1 MMCGIAGFT
10 TLRHQPDSP
19 EQALA
24 AMTCALTHRG
34 PDAEGAYADAAVRL
48 GHRRLSILDLAGGAQ
63 PMSSADGRW
72 HIVFNG
78 EIYNYVELRRDLETR
93 GSVFRTQSDT
103 EVLLQAWA
111 EDGPDCLRR
120 LNGMFAFA
128 IWDARE
134 KRLTL
139 ARDPLGIKPLYYS
152 NHHGELIFASELR
165 SLLKYPG
172 LRPGLDPASINKYLA
187 FGYIPAPS
195 TAYAGV
201 RKLEPG
207 QVVAWSPAG
216 RRTDYFWDLP
226 IEDNPVGA
234 GTFDE
239 SAEKT
244 RELLQEAVRYQ
255 LRSDVEVGILLSG
268 GIDSS
273 AVAALAAPLAG
284 KKLHSF
290 SIGFSEASYN
300 ELPFA
305 EQVARR
311 VGTEHH
317 HQTLSPSEVVSALPK
332 IYSGLDEPLGDA
344 SLVPTWFL
352 SRLAASKVKTV
363 LGGDGGDELFAG
375 YPSFQA
381 HLLLERLSFLPVAV
395 RDAINHVIQ
404 RLPVS
409 HNYKSLPF
417 LLAQFVKGL
426 GLPPEI
432 RFLLWMGACG
442 NPERRDLLSA
452 DASNQLHRAN
462 PFEDVTR
469 LAQRSGLSG
478 GLERLFYLC
487 TKLYLQEC
495 VLMKV
500 DRASMAH
507 SLEVRVPFLDVDLV
521 THAFSLRSDYK
532 LRGRQTKIIL
542 REALRRD
549 LPESILQRK
558 KAGFAMPVAAWLQ
571 QDLKSWA
578 LDLSQSSLVASTGIL
593 DPAAVRRMTEEH
605 LSGQSDHRRSLWAVL
620 SLLAWWQSAR
630 PS

>member
-1 MMCGIAGFT
+1 MCGIAGFT
-10 TLRHQPDSP
+10 THRHQPEKP
-19 EQALA
+19 EMALA
-24 AMTCALTHRG
+24 DMTRALSHRG
-34 PDAEGAYADAAVRL
+34 PDAEGAYTDPAVRL

-63 PMSSADGRW
+63 PMSSHDGRW

-93 GSVFRTQSDT
+93 GIVFQTQSDT

-111 EDGPDCLRR
+111 EDGADCLPR

-139 ARDPLGIKPLYYS
+139 ARDPLGIKPLFYA
-152 NHHGELIFASELR
+152 NHRGELIFASELR
-165 SLLKYPG
+165 SLLRFPG
-172 LRPGLDPASINKYLA
+172 FKPGLDPASINKYLA

-207 QVVAWSPAG
+207 QMMIWSPAG
-216 RRTDYFWDLP
+216 RRTEYFWDLP

-239 SAEKT
+239 SAETT
-244 RELLQEAVRYQ
+244 RDLLREAVRYQ

-284 KKLHSF
+284 RTLHSF
-290 SIGFSEASYN
+290 SIGFQEASYN
-300 ELPFA
+300 ELPYA
-305 EQVARR
+305 EMVARK

-317 HQTLSPSEVVSALPK
+317 HETLTPADVVGALPN
-332 IYSGLDEPLGDA
+332 IYRGLDEPLGDA

-381 HLLLERLSFLPVAV
+381 HLLMERLSFLPVGV
-395 RDAINHVIQ
+395 RDAINHLIQ
-404 RLPVS
+404 RMPVS
-409 HNYKSLPF
+409 HNYKSIPF
-417 LLAQFVKGL
+417 LLAQFLKGL
-426 GLPPEI
+426 GLPAEI

-442 NPERRDLLSA
+442 NAERRDLLA
-452 DASNQLHRAN
+452 PEVRNELHRHNA
-462 PFEDVTR
+462 FEDVTR
-469 LAQRSGLSG
+469 LAYRSGLSG
-478 GLERLFYLC
+478 GLERIFYLC

-507 SLEVRVPFLDVDLV
+507 SLEVRVPFLDIDLV
-521 THAFSLRSDYK
+521 THAFSLRADYK
-532 LRGRQTKIIL
+532 LRGRQTKLIL
-542 REALRRD
+542 KQALKND
-549 LPESILQRK
+549 LPSAILQRK

-571 QDLKSWA
+571 QDLKPWA
-578 LDLSQSSLVASTGIL
+578 QDLTDTSLIESTGVL
-593 DPAAVRRMTEEH
+593 DSAAVRRMTEEH
-605 LSGQSDHRRSLWAVL
+605 LDRRADHRRSLWSVL
-620 SLLAWWQSAR
+620 AFLAWWREAKNA
-630 PS
+630 

>member
-1 MMCGIAGFT
+1 MCGIAGFT

-19 EQALA
+19 EKALA

-34 PDAEGAYADAAVRL
+34 PDAEGAYSDAAVRL

-93 GSVFRTQSDT
+93 GAVFRTQSDT
-103 EVLLQAWA
+103 EVLLQSWA

-152 NHHGELIFASELR
+152 NHQGELIFASELR

-207 QVVAWSPAG
+207 QVLVWSPAG

-244 RELLQEAVRYQ
+244 RELLREAVRYQ

-317 HQTLSPSEVVSALPK
+317 HQTLSSSEVVSALPK

-352 SRLAASKVKTV
+352 ARLAASKVKTV
-363 LGGDGGDELFAG
+363 LGGDGGDELFA
-375 YPSFQA
+375 
-381 HLLLERLSFLPVAV
+381 
-395 RDAINHVIQ
+395 VIQ

-452 DASNQLHRAN
+452 DARDQLHRAN
-462 PFEDVTR
+462 PFEDITC

-549 LPESILQRK
+549 LPESILRRK

-620 SLLAWWQSAR
+620 SLLAWWQTSR
-630 PS
+630 ST

>member
-1 MMCGIAGFT
+1 MCGIAGFT
-10 TLRHQPDSP
+10 THRHQPEKP
-19 EQALA
+19 EMALA
-24 AMTCALTHRG
+24 GMTKALSHRG
-34 PDAEGAYADAAVRL
+34 PDAEGAYADPAVRL

-78 EIYNYVELRRDLETR
+78 EIYNYVELRRDLEAR
-93 GSVFRTQSDT
+93 GVVFQTQSDT

-111 EDGPDCLRR
+111 EDGADCLPR

-128 IWDARE
+128 IWDSRE

-139 ARDPLGIKPLYYS
+139 ARDPLGIKPLYYA
-152 NHHGELIFASELR
+152 NHRGELLFASELR
-165 SLLKYPG
+165 SLLRFPG
-172 LRPGLDPASINKYLA
+172 FKPGLDPASINKYLA

-195 TAYAGV
+195 TTYAGV

-207 QVVAWSPAG
+207 QMVVWSPAG
-216 RRTDYFWDLP
+216 RRTEYFWDLP

-239 SAEKT
+239 SAEAT
-244 RELLQEAVRYQ
+244 RDLLREAVRYQ

-284 KKLHSF
+284 RKLHSF
-290 SIGFSEASYN
+290 SIGFQEASYN
-300 ELPFA
+300 ELPYA
-305 EQVARR
+305 EMVARK

-317 HQTLSPSEVVSALPK
+317 HQTLTPADVVGALPQ
-332 IYSGLDEPLGDA
+332 IYRGLDEPLGDA

-352 SRLAASKVKTV
+352 SRLAATKVKTV

-381 HLLLERLSFLPVAV
+381 HLLMERLSFLPVGV
-395 RDAINHVIQ
+395 RDAINHLIQ
-404 RLPVS
+404 RMPVS
-409 HNYKSLPF
+409 HNYKSIPF
-417 LLAQFVKGL
+417 LLAQFLKGL
-426 GLPPEI
+426 GLPAEI

-442 NPERRDLLSA
+442 NAERRDLLA
-452 DASNQLHRAN
+452 PEVRNELHRHNA
-462 PFEDVTR
+462 FEDVTR
-469 LAQRSGLSG
+469 LAYRSGLSG
-478 GLERLFYLC
+478 GLERIFYLC

-507 SLEVRVPFLDVDLV
+507 SLEVRVPFLDIDLV
-521 THAFSLRSDYK
+521 THAFSLRADYK
-532 LRGRQTKIIL
+532 LRGRQTKLIL
-542 REALRRD
+542 KEALKND
-549 LPESILQRK
+549 LPPAILQRK

-578 LDLSQSSLVASTGIL
+578 QDLTDTSLIQSTGVL
-593 DPAAVRRMTEEH
+593 DPVAVRRMTEEH
-605 LSGQSDHRRSLWAVL
+605 LNRRADHRRSLWSVL
-620 SLLAWWQSAR
+620 AFLAWWKEAKNA
-630 PS
+630 

>member
-1 MMCGIAGFT
+1 MT
-10 TLRHQPDSP
+10 
-19 EQALA
+19 QALS
-24 AMTCALTHRG
+24 HRG
-34 PDAEGAYADAAVRL
+34 PDAEGAYADSAVRL
-48 GHRRLSILDLAGGAQ
+48 GHRRLSILDLAGGGQ

-78 EIYNYVELRRDLETR
+78 EIYNYLELRRDLEAR
-93 GSVFRTQSDT
+93 GAVFQTQSDT

-111 EDGPDCLRR
+111 EDGADCLPR

-139 ARDPLGIKPLYYS
+139 ARDPLGIKPLYYA
-152 NHHGELIFASELR
+152 NHRGELLFASELR
-165 SLLKYPG
+165 SLLRFTGFK
-172 LRPGLDPASINKYLA
+172 PGLDPASINKYLA
-187 FGYIPAPS
+187 LGYIPAPS

-207 QVVAWSPAG
+207 QIVVWSPAG
-216 RRTDYFWDLP
+216 RRTEYFWDLP

-239 SAEKT
+239 SAETT
-244 RELLQEAVRYQ
+244 RDLLREAVRYQ

-300 ELPFA
+300 ELPYA
-305 EQVARR
+305 EMVARK

-317 HQTLSPSEVVSALPK
+317 HQTLSPAEVAGALPQ
-332 IYSGLDEPLGDA
+332 IYRGLDEPLGDA

-352 SRLAASKVKTV
+352 ARLAASRVKTV

-381 HLLLERLSFLPVAV
+381 HLLMERLSFLPVGV
-395 RDAINHVIQ
+395 RNAINHVIQ
-404 RLPVS
+404 RMPVS
-409 HNYKSLPF
+409 HNYKSIPF
-417 LLAQFVKGL
+417 LLAQFLKGL
-426 GLPPEI
+426 GLPAEI

-442 NPERRDLLSA
+442 NHERRDLLA
-452 DASNQLHRAN
+452 PDVRQELHRHNA
-462 PFEDVTR
+462 FEDVTR
-469 LAQRSGLSG
+469 LAYRSGLSG
-478 GLERLFYLC
+478 GLERIFYLC

-507 SLEVRVPFLDVDLV
+507 SLEVRVPFLDIDLV
-521 THAFSLRSDYK
+521 THAFSLRADYK
-532 LRGRQTKIIL
+532 LRGRQTKLIL
-542 REALRRD
+542 KQALKND
-549 LPESILQRK
+549 LPPAILQRK

-578 LDLSQSSLVASTGIL
+578 MDLTDMRIVESTGVL
-593 DPAAVRRMTEEH
+593 DAKFVRQMTEEH
-605 LSGQSDHRRSLWAVL
+605 LQRRADHRRSLWSVL
-620 SLLAWWQSAR
+620 AFLAWWREAKNA
-630 PS
+630 

>member
-1 MMCGIAGFT
+1 MCGIAGFT
-10 TLRHQPDSP
+10 THRHQPEKP
-19 EQALA
+19 EMALA
-24 AMTCALTHRG
+24 GMTKALSHRG
-34 PDAEGAYADAAVRL
+34 PDAEGTYADPAVRL

-78 EIYNYVELRRDLETR
+78 EIYNYVELRRDLEAR
-93 GSVFRTQSDT
+93 GVVFQTQSDT

-111 EDGPDCLRR
+111 EDGADCLPR

-128 IWDARE
+128 IWDSRE

-139 ARDPLGIKPLYYS
+139 ARDPLGIKPLYYA
-152 NHHGELIFASELR
+152 NHRGELLFASELR
-165 SLLKYPG
+165 SLLRFPG
-172 LRPGLDPASINKYLA
+172 FKPGLDPSSINKYLA

-207 QVVAWSPAG
+207 QMVVWSPAG
-216 RRTDYFWDLP
+216 RRTEYFWDLP

-239 SAEKT
+239 SAEAT
-244 RELLQEAVRYQ
+244 RDLLREAVRYQ

-284 KKLHSF
+284 RKLHSF
-290 SIGFSEASYN
+290 SIGFQEASYN
-300 ELPFA
+300 ELPYA
-305 EQVARR
+305 EMVARK

-317 HQTLSPSEVVSALPK
+317 HQTLTPADVVGALPQ
-332 IYSGLDEPLGDA
+332 IYRGLDEPLGDA

-352 SRLAASKVKTV
+352 SRLAATKVKTV

-381 HLLLERLSFLPVAV
+381 HLLMERLSFLPVGV
-395 RDAINHVIQ
+395 RDAINHLIQ
-404 RLPVS
+404 RMPVS
-409 HNYKSLPF
+409 HNYKSIPF
-417 LLAQFVKGL
+417 LLAQFLKGL
-426 GLPPEI
+426 GLPAEI

-442 NPERRDLLSA
+442 NAERRDLLA
-452 DASNQLHRAN
+452 PEVRNELHRHNA
-462 PFEDVTR
+462 FEDVTR
-469 LAQRSGLSG
+469 LAYRSGLSG
-478 GLERLFYLC
+478 GLERIFYLC

-507 SLEVRVPFLDVDLV
+507 SLEVRVPFLDIDLV
-521 THAFSLRSDYK
+521 THAFSLRADYK
-532 LRGRQTKIIL
+532 LRGRQTKLIL
-542 REALRRD
+542 KEALKND
-549 LPESILQRK
+549 LPPAILQRK

-578 LDLSQSSLVASTGIL
+578 QDLTDTSLIQSTGVL
-593 DPAAVRRMTEEH
+593 DPVAVRRMTEEH
-605 LSGQSDHRRSLWAVL
+605 LNRRADHRRSLWSVL
-620 SLLAWWQSAR
+620 AFLAWWKEAKNA
-630 PS
+630 

>member
-1 MMCGIAGFT
+1 MCGIAGFT
-10 TLRHQPDSP
+10 THRHQPDKP
-19 EQALA
+19 EMALA
-24 AMTCALTHRG
+24 GMTRALSHRG
-34 PDAEGAYADAAVRL
+34 PDAEGAYTDPAVRL

-78 EIYNYVELRRDLETR
+78 EIYNYVELRRDLEAR
-93 GSVFRTQSDT
+93 GVVFQTQSDT

-111 EDGPDCLRR
+111 EDGADCLPR

-139 ARDPLGIKPLYYS
+139 ARDPLGIKPLYYA
-152 NHHGELIFASELR
+152 NHRGELLFASELR
-165 SLLKYPG
+165 SLLRYPG
-172 LRPGLDPASINKYLA
+172 FKPGLDPASINKYLA

-207 QVVAWSPAG
+207 QMVIWSPAG
-216 RRTDYFWDLP
+216 RRTEYFWDLP

-239 SAEKT
+239 SAEAT
-244 RELLQEAVRYQ
+244 RDLLREAVRYQ

-284 KKLHSF
+284 RKLHSF
-290 SIGFSEASYN
+290 SIGFQEASYN
-300 ELPFA
+300 ELPYA
-305 EQVARR
+305 EMVARK

-317 HQTLSPSEVVSALPK
+317 HQTLTPADVVGALPQ
-332 IYSGLDEPLGDA
+332 IYRGLDEPLGDA

-352 SRLAASKVKTV
+352 SRLAASRVKTV

-381 HLLLERLSFLPVAV
+381 HLLMERLSFLPVGV
-395 RDAINHVIQ
+395 RDAINHLIQ
-404 RLPVS
+404 RMPVS
-409 HNYKSLPF
+409 HNYKSIPF
-417 LLAQFVKGL
+417 LLAQFLKGL
-426 GLPPEI
+426 GLPAEI

-442 NPERRDLLSA
+442 NAERRDLLA
-452 DASNQLHRAN
+452 PEVRNELHRHNA
-462 PFEDVTR
+462 FEDVTR
-469 LAQRSGLSG
+469 LAYRSGLSG
-478 GLERLFYLC
+478 GLERIFYLC

-507 SLEVRVPFLDVDLV
+507 SLEVRVPFLDIDLV
-521 THAFSLRSDYK
+521 THAFSLRADYK
-532 LRGRQTKIIL
+532 LRGRQTKLIL
-542 REALRRD
+542 KEALKND
-549 LPESILQRK
+549 LPPAILQRK

-571 QDLKSWA
+571 QDLKTWA
-578 LDLSQSSLVASTGIL
+578 QDLTDTSLIQSTGVL
-593 DPAAVRRMTEEH
+593 DATAVRRMTEEH
-605 LSGQSDHRRSLWAVL
+605 LNRRADHRRSLWSVL
-620 SLLAWWQSAR
+620 AFLAWWREARSA
-630 PS
+630 

>member
-1 MMCGIAGFT
+1 MCGIAGFT
-10 TLRHQPDSP
+10 THRHQPEKPDM
-19 EQALA
+19 ALSG
-24 AMTCALTHRG
+24 MTRALSHRG
-34 PDAEGAYADAAVRL
+34 PDAEGAYTDPAVRL
-48 GHRRLSILDLAGGAQ
+48 GHRRLSILDLAGGGQ

-78 EIYNYVELRRDLETR
+78 EIYNYVELRRDLEAR
-93 GSVFRTQSDT
+93 GVVFQTQSDT

-111 EDGPDCLRR
+111 EDGADCLPR

-139 ARDPLGIKPLYYS
+139 ARDPLGIKPLYYA
-152 NHHGELIFASELR
+152 NHRGELLFASELR
-165 SLLKYPG
+165 SLLRYPG
-172 LRPGLDPASINKYLA
+172 FRPGLDPASINKYLA

-207 QVVAWSPAG
+207 QMVIWSPAG
-216 RRTDYFWDLP
+216 RRTEYFWDLP

-239 SAEKT
+239 SAEAT
-244 RELLQEAVRYQ
+244 RDLLQEAVRYQ

-290 SIGFSEASYN
+290 SIGFQEASYN
-300 ELPFA
+300 ELPYA
-305 EQVARR
+305 EMVARK

-317 HQTLSPSEVVSALPK
+317 HQTLTPTDVVGALPK
-332 IYSGLDEPLGDA
+332 IYRGFDEPLGDA

-375 YPSFQA
+375 YPTFQA
-381 HLLLERLSFLPVAV
+381 HLLMERLSFLPVGV
-395 RDAINHVIQ
+395 RDAINHLIQ
-404 RLPVS
+404 RMPVS
-409 HNYKSLPF
+409 HNYKSIPF
-417 LLAQFVKGL
+417 LLAQFLKGL
-426 GLPPEI
+426 GLPAEI

-442 NPERRDLLSA
+442 NAERRDLLAPEVRSE
-452 DASNQLHRAN
+452 LHRHNA
-462 PFEDVTR
+462 FEDVIR
-469 LAQRSGLSG
+469 LAYRSGLSG
-478 GLERLFYLC
+478 GLERIFYLC

-507 SLEVRVPFLDVDLV
+507 SLEVRVPFLDIDLV
-521 THAFSLRSDYK
+521 THAFSLRADYK
-532 LRGRQTKIIL
+532 LRGRQTKLIL
-542 REALRRD
+542 KEALRND
-549 LPESILQRK
+549 LPPAILQRK

-578 LDLSQSSLVASTGIL
+578 RDLTDPSLVQSTGVL
-593 DPAAVRRMTEEH
+593 DPAAVGRMTEEH
-605 LSGQSDHRRSLWAVL
+605 LNQRADHRRSLWSVL
-620 SLLAWWQSAR
+620 AFLAWWREASNV
-630 PS
+630 

>member
-1 MMCGIAGFT
+1 MSGIAGYT
-10 TLRHQPDSP
+10 THRHQPGKP
-19 EQALA
+19 EMALA
-24 AMTCALTHRG
+24 GMTHALSHRG
-34 PDAEGAYADAAVRL
+34 PDAEGASIDPAVRL

-63 PMSSADGRW
+63 PMSSVDGRW

-78 EIYNYVELRRDLETR
+78 EIYNYVELRRDLEAR
-93 GSVFRTQSDT
+93 GVVFQTQSDT

-111 EDGPDCLRR
+111 EDGADCLPR

-139 ARDPLGIKPLYYS
+139 ARDPLGIKPLYYA
-152 NHHGELIFASELR
+152 NHRGELLFASELR
-165 SLLKYPG
+165 SLLRYPG
-172 LRPGLDPASINKYLA
+172 FKPGLDPASINKYLA

-207 QVVAWSPAG
+207 QVVIWSPAG
-216 RRTDYFWDLP
+216 RRTEYFWDLP

-239 SAEKT
+239 SAEAT
-244 RELLQEAVRYQ
+244 RDLLREAVRYQ

-284 KKLHSF
+284 RKLHSF
-290 SIGFSEASYN
+290 SIGFQEASYN

-305 EQVARR
+305 EMVARK

-317 HQTLSPSEVVSALPK
+317 HQTLTPTDVAGALPQ
-332 IYSGLDEPLGDA
+332 IYRGLDEPLGDA

-381 HLLLERLSFLPVAV
+381 HLLMERLSFLPVGV
-395 RDAINHVIQ
+395 RDAINHLIQ
-404 RLPVS
+404 RMPVS
-409 HNYKSLPF
+409 HNYKSIPF
-417 LLAQFVKGL
+417 LLAQFLKGL
-426 GLPPEI
+426 GLPAEI

-442 NPERRDLLSA
+442 NAERRDLLA
-452 DASNQLHRAN
+452 PEVRNELHRHNA
-462 PFEDVTR
+462 FEDVTR
-469 LAQRSGLSG
+469 LAYRSGLSG
-478 GLERLFYLC
+478 GLERIFYLC

-507 SLEVRVPFLDVDLV
+507 SLEVRVPFLDIDLV
-521 THAFSLRSDYK
+521 THAFSLRADYK
-532 LRGRQTKIIL
+532 LRGRQTKLIL
-542 REALRRD
+542 KEALKND
-549 LPESILQRK
+549 LPPAILQRK

-578 LDLSQSSLVASTGIL
+578 QDLTDTSLIQSTGVL

-605 LSGQSDHRRSLWAVL
+605 LNRRADHRRSLWSVL
-620 SLLAWWQSAR
+620 AFLAWWREAKNA
-630 PS
+630 

>member
-1 MMCGIAGFT
+1 MCGIAGFT
-10 TLRHQPDSP
+10 TNRHHPAKP
-19 EQALA
+19 EAALS
-24 AMTCALTHRG
+24 AMTNALLHRG
-34 PDAEGAYADAAVRL
+34 PDAEGAYADPAVRL

-63 PMSSADGRW
+63 PMSSSDGRW

-78 EIYNYVELRRDLETR
+78 EIYNYLELRRDLEAR
-93 GSVFRTQSDT
+93 GATFRTQSDT

-111 EDGPDCLRR
+111 EDGADCLPR

-128 IWDARE
+128 IWDSRE
-134 KRLTL
+134 KRLVL
-139 ARDPLGIKPLYYS
+139 ARDPLGIKPLYYA
-152 NHHGELIFASELR
+152 NYRGELLFASELR
-165 SLLKYPG
+165 SLLRYPDF
-172 LRPGLDPASINKYLA
+172 RPGLDPSSVNKYLA

-207 QVVAWSPAG
+207 QMVTWSPAG
-216 RRTDYFWDLP
+216 RRTEYFWDLP

-239 SAEKT
+239 SAKT
-244 RELLQEAVRYQ
+244 TRDLLREAVRYQ

-284 KKLHSF
+284 RKLHSF
-290 SIGFSEASYN
+290 SIGFQEASYN

-305 EQVARR
+305 EEVARK
-311 VGTEHH
+311 VGTQHH
-317 HQTLSPSEVVSALPK
+317 HQTLTAGDVVGALPK
-332 IYSGLDEPLGDA
+332 IYQGLDEPLGDA
-344 SLVPTWFL
+344 SLVPSWFL
-352 SRLAASKVKTV
+352 ARLAAGRVKTV

-381 HLLLERLSFLPVAV
+381 HLLVERLSFLPIGI
-395 RDAINHVIQ
+395 RDAINHILQ

-409 HNYKSLPF
+409 HNYKSVPF
-417 LLAQFVKGL
+417 ILAQLLKGL

-442 NPERRDLLSA
+442 NSERNDLLSP
-452 DASNQLHRAN
+452 DVRNELQRHN

-469 LAQRSGLSG
+469 LVRRSGLSG
-478 GLERLFYLC
+478 GLERIFYLC

-500 DRASMAH
+500 DRA
-507 SLEVRVPFLDVDLV
+507 
-521 THAFSLRSDYK
+521 
-532 LRGRQTKIIL
+532 
-542 REALRRD
+542 
-549 LPESILQRK
+549 
-558 KAGFAMPVAAWLQ
+558 
-571 QDLKSWA
+571 
-578 LDLSQSSLVASTGIL
+578 
-593 DPAAVRRMTEEH
+593 
-605 LSGQSDHRRSLWAVL
+605 
-620 SLLAWWQSAR
+620 
-630 PS
+630 

>member
-1 MMCGIAGFT
+1 MCGIAGFT
-10 TLRHQPDSP
+10 TLRHQPNSP
-19 EQALA
+19 EKALA

-34 PDAEGAYADAAVRL
+34 PDAEGAYGDAAVRL

-72 HIVFNG
+72 HVVFNG
-78 EIYNYVELRRDLETR
+78 EVYNYVELRRDLETR
-93 GSVFRTQSDT
+93 GAVFRTQSDT

-111 EDGPDCLRR
+111 EDGPDCLPR

-165 SLLKYPG
+165 SLLHYPG
-172 LRPGLDPASINKYLA
+172 LKPGLDPASINKYLA

-201 RKLEPG
+201 RKMEPG
-207 QVVAWSPAG
+207 QMLVWSPAG
-216 RRTDYFWDLP
+216 RRTEYFWDLP

-244 RELLQEAVRYQ
+244 RELLHEAVRYQ

-290 SIGFSEASYN
+290 SIGFPEASYN
-300 ELPFA
+300 ELPYA
-305 EQVARR
+305 EEVARR

-332 IYSGLDEPLGDA
+332 IYGGLDEPLGDA

-381 HLLLERLSFLPVAV
+381 HLLVERLSFLPVAV
-395 RDAINHVIQ
+395 RDAINHLIQ

-442 NPERRDLLSA
+442 NPERKDLLSA
-452 DASNQLHRAN
+452 EVRDQLHRSN

-487 TKLYLQEC
+487 AKLYLQEC

-532 LRGRQTKIIL
+532 LRGRQTKLIL

-549 LPESILQRK
+549 LPETILQRK

-571 QDLKSWA
+571 QDLKDWA
-578 LDLSQSSLVASTGIL
+578 LGLTQTAHVESTGIL

-605 LSGQSDHRRSLWAVL
+605 LTGQSDHRRSLWAVL
-620 SLLAWWQSAR
+620 SFLAWWETAR
-630 PS
+630 QA

>member
-1 MMCGIAGFT
+1 MCGIAGFT
-10 TLRHQPDSP
+10 THRHQPEKP
-19 EQALA
+19 EVALA
-24 AMTCALTHRG
+24 GMTHALSHRG
-34 PDAEGAYADAAVRL
+34 PDAEGAYSDPAVRL

-78 EIYNYVELRRDLETR
+78 EIYNYVELRRDLEAR
-93 GSVFRTQSDT
+93 GVVFQTQSDT

-111 EDGPDCLRR
+111 EDGADCLPR

-139 ARDPLGIKPLYYS
+139 ARDPLGIKPLYYA
-152 NHHGELIFASELR
+152 NHRGELLFASELR
-165 SLLKYPG
+165 SLLRYPG
-172 LRPGLDPASINKYLA
+172 FKPGLDPASINKYLA

-207 QVVAWSPAG
+207 QVVIWSPAG
-216 RRTDYFWDLP
+216 RRTEYFWDLP

-239 SAEKT
+239 SAEAT
-244 RELLQEAVRYQ
+244 RDLLREAVRYQ

-284 KKLHSF
+284 RKLHSF
-290 SIGFSEASYN
+290 SIGFQEASYN

-305 EQVARR
+305 EMVARK

-317 HQTLSPSEVVSALPK
+317 HQTLTPTDVAGALPQ
-332 IYSGLDEPLGDA
+332 IYRGLDEPLGDA

-381 HLLLERLSFLPVAV
+381 HLLMERLSFLPVGV
-395 RDAINHVIQ
+395 RDAINHLIQ
-404 RLPVS
+404 RMPVS
-409 HNYKSLPF
+409 HNYKSIPF
-417 LLAQFVKGL
+417 LLAQFLKGL
-426 GLPPEI
+426 GLPAEI

-442 NPERRDLLSA
+442 NAERRDLLA
-452 DASNQLHRAN
+452 PEVRNELHRHNA
-462 PFEDVTR
+462 FEDVTR
-469 LAQRSGLSG
+469 LAYRSGLSG
-478 GLERLFYLC
+478 GLERIFYLC

-507 SLEVRVPFLDVDLV
+507 SLEVRVPFLDIDLV
-521 THAFSLRSDYK
+521 THAFSLRADYK
-532 LRGRQTKIIL
+532 LRGRQTKLIL
-542 REALRRD
+542 KEALKND
-549 LPESILQRK
+549 LPPAILQRK

-578 LDLSQSSLVASTGIL
+578 QDLTDPSLIQSTGVL

-605 LSGQSDHRRSLWAVL
+605 LNRRADHRRSLWSVL
-620 SLLAWWQSAR
+620 AFLAWWREAKNA
-630 PS
+630 

>member
-1 MMCGIAGFT
+1 MCGIAGFT
-10 TLRHQPDSP
+10 THRHQPEKP
-19 EQALA
+19 EVALA
-24 AMTCALTHRG
+24 GMTHALSHRG
-34 PDAEGAYADAAVRL
+34 PDAEGAYSDPAIRL

-78 EIYNYVELRRDLETR
+78 EIYNYVELRRDLEAR
-93 GSVFRTQSDT
+93 GVVFQTQSDT

-111 EDGPDCLRR
+111 EDGADCLPR

-139 ARDPLGIKPLYYS
+139 ARDPLGIKPLYYA
-152 NHHGELIFASELR
+152 NHRGELLFASELR
-165 SLLKYPG
+165 SLLRYPG
-172 LRPGLDPASINKYLA
+172 FKPGLDPTSINKYLA

-207 QVVAWSPAG
+207 QVVIWSPAG
-216 RRTDYFWDLP
+216 RRTEYFWDLP

-239 SAEKT
+239 SAEAT
-244 RELLQEAVRYQ
+244 RDLLREAVRYQ

-284 KKLHSF
+284 RKLHSF
-290 SIGFSEASYN
+290 SIGFQEASYN

-305 EQVARR
+305 EMVARK

-317 HQTLSPSEVVSALPK
+317 HQTLTPTDVAGALPQ
-332 IYSGLDEPLGDA
+332 IYRGLDEPLGDA

-381 HLLLERLSFLPVAV
+381 HLLMERLSFLPVGV
-395 RDAINHVIQ
+395 RDAINHLIQ
-404 RLPVS
+404 RMPVS
-409 HNYKSLPF
+409 HNYKSIPF
-417 LLAQFVKGL
+417 LLAQFLKGL
-426 GLPPEI
+426 GLPAEI

-442 NPERRDLLSA
+442 NAERRDLLA
-452 DASNQLHRAN
+452 PEVRNELHRHNA
-462 PFEDVTR
+462 FEDVTR
-469 LAQRSGLSG
+469 LAYRSGLSG
-478 GLERLFYLC
+478 GLERIFYLC

-507 SLEVRVPFLDVDLV
+507 SLEVRVPFLDIDLV
-521 THAFSLRSDYK
+521 THAFSLRADYK
-532 LRGRQTKIIL
+532 LRGRQTKLIL
-542 REALRRD
+542 KEALKND
-549 LPESILQRK
+549 LPPAILQRK

-578 LDLSQSSLVASTGIL
+578 QDLTDPSLIQSTGVL

-605 LSGQSDHRRSLWAVL
+605 LNRRADHRRSLWSVL
-620 SLLAWWQSAR
+620 AFLAWWREAKNA
-630 PS
+630 

>member
-1 MMCGIAGFT
+1 M
-10 TLRHQPDSP
+10 
-19 EQALA
+19 
-24 AMTCALTHRG
+24 
-34 PDAEGAYADAAVRL
+34 
-48 GHRRLSILDLAGGAQ
+48 
-63 PMSSADGRW
+63 
-72 HIVFNG
+72 
-78 EIYNYVELRRDLETR
+78 
-93 GSVFRTQSDT
+93 
-103 EVLLQAWA
+103 
-111 EDGPDCLRR
+111 
-120 LNGMFAFA
+120 
-128 IWDARE
+128 
-134 KRLTL
+134 
-139 ARDPLGIKPLYYS
+139 
-152 NHHGELIFASELR
+152 
-165 SLLKYPG
+165 
-172 LRPGLDPASINKYLA
+172 
-187 FGYIPAPS
+187 
-195 TAYAGV
+195 
-201 RKLEPG
+201 EPG
-207 QVVAWSPAG
+207 QMLAWSPAG

-244 RELLQEAVRYQ
+244 RELLHEAVRYQ

-284 KKLHSF
+284 KQLHSF

-300 ELPFA
+300 ELPYA
-305 EQVARR
+305 ELVARR

-317 HQTLSPSEVVSALPK
+317 HQTLSPGDIVSALPQ

-381 HLLLERLSFLPVAV
+381 HLLLERLSFLPVAL

-442 NPERRDLLSA
+442 NPERRDLLA
-452 DASNQLHRAN
+452 DGVRDQLHRSN

-478 GLERLFYLC
+478 GLERIFYLC

-521 THAFSLRSDYK
+521 THAFSLRADYK
-532 LRGRQTKIIL
+532 LRGRQTKLIL

-549 LPESILQRK
+549 LPETILHRK

-571 QDLKSWA
+571 QDLKPWA
-578 LDLSQSSLVASTGIL
+578 LDLTQASLVASTGVL
-593 DPAAVRRMTEEH
+593 DPVAVRRMTEEH
-605 LSGQSDHRRSLWAVL
+605 LRGQSDHRRSLWAVL
-620 SLLAWWQSAR
+620 SFLAWWQTAR
-630 PS
+630 QP

>member
-1 MMCGIAGFT
+1 MCGIAGFT
-10 TLRHQPDSP
+10 THRHQPEKP
-19 EQALA
+19 EMALA
-24 AMTCALTHRG
+24 DMTNALSHRG
-34 PDAEGAYADAAVRL
+34 PDAEGAYSDPAVRL

-78 EIYNYVELRRDLETR
+78 EIYNYVELRRDLEAR
-93 GSVFRTQSDT
+93 GVVFQTQSDT

-111 EDGPDCLRR
+111 EDGADCLPR

-139 ARDPLGIKPLYYS
+139 ARDPLGIKPLYYA
-152 NHHGELIFASELR
+152 NHRGELLFASELR
-165 SLLKYPG
+165 SLLRYPG
-172 LRPGLDPASINKYLA
+172 FKPGLDPASINKYLA

-207 QVVAWSPAG
+207 QVVIWSPAG
-216 RRTDYFWDLP
+216 RRTEYFWDLP

-239 SAEKT
+239 SAEAT
-244 RELLQEAVRYQ
+244 RDLLREAVRYQ

-284 KKLHSF
+284 RKLHSF
-290 SIGFSEASYN
+290 SIGFQEASYN

-305 EQVARR
+305 EMVARK

-317 HQTLSPSEVVSALPK
+317 HQTLTPTDVAGALPQ
-332 IYSGLDEPLGDA
+332 IYRGLDEPLGDA

-381 HLLLERLSFLPVAV
+381 HLLMERLSFLPVGV
-395 RDAINHVIQ
+395 RDAINHLIQ
-404 RLPVS
+404 RMPVS
-409 HNYKSLPF
+409 HNYKSIPF
-417 LLAQFVKGL
+417 LLAQFLKGL
-426 GLPPEI
+426 GLPAEI

-442 NPERRDLLSA
+442 NAERRDLLA
-452 DASNQLHRAN
+452 PEVRNELHRHNA
-462 PFEDVTR
+462 FEDVTR
-469 LAQRSGLSG
+469 LAYRSGLSG
-478 GLERLFYLC
+478 GLERIFYLC

-507 SLEVRVPFLDVDLV
+507 SLEVRVPFLDIDLV
-521 THAFSLRSDYK
+521 THAFSLRADYK
-532 LRGRQTKIIL
+532 LRGRQTKLIL
-542 REALRRD
+542 KEALKND
-549 LPESILQRK
+549 LPPAILQRK

-578 LDLSQSSLVASTGIL
+578 QDLTDPSLIQSTGVL

-605 LSGQSDHRRSLWAVL
+605 LNRRADHRRSLWSVL
-620 SLLAWWQSAR
+620 AFLAWWREAKNA
-630 PS
+630 

>member
-1 MMCGIAGFT
+1 MCGIAGFT
-10 TLRHQPDSP
+10 THRHQPEKP
-19 EQALA
+19 E
-24 AMTCALTHRG
+24 MALTGMTKALSHRG
-34 PDAEGAYADAAVRL
+34 PDAEGAYADPAVRL

-78 EIYNYVELRRDLETR
+78 EIYNYVELRRDLEAR
-93 GSVFRTQSDT
+93 GVVFQTQSDT

-111 EDGPDCLRR
+111 EDGADCLPR

-128 IWDARE
+128 IWDSRE

-139 ARDPLGIKPLYYS
+139 ARDPLGIKPLYYA
-152 NHHGELIFASELR
+152 NHRGELLFASELR
-165 SLLKYPG
+165 SLLRFPG
-172 LRPGLDPASINKYLA
+172 FKPGLDPASINKYLA

-195 TAYAGV
+195 TTYAGV

-207 QVVAWSPAG
+207 QMVVWSPAG
-216 RRTDYFWDLP
+216 RRTEYFWDLP

-239 SAEKT
+239 SAEAT
-244 RELLQEAVRYQ
+244 RDLLREAVRYQ

-284 KKLHSF
+284 RKLHSF
-290 SIGFSEASYN
+290 SIGFQEASYN
-300 ELPFA
+300 ELPYA
-305 EQVARR
+305 EMVARK

-317 HQTLSPSEVVSALPK
+317 HQTLTPADVVGALPQ
-332 IYSGLDEPLGDA
+332 IYRGLDEPLGDA

-352 SRLAASKVKTV
+352 SRLAATKVKTV

-381 HLLLERLSFLPVAV
+381 HLLMERLSFLPVGV
-395 RDAINHVIQ
+395 RDAINHLIQ
-404 RLPVS
+404 RMPVS
-409 HNYKSLPF
+409 HNYKSIPF
-417 LLAQFVKGL
+417 LLAQFLKGL
-426 GLPPEI
+426 GLPAEI

-442 NPERRDLLSA
+442 NAERRDLLA
-452 DASNQLHRAN
+452 PEVRNELHRHNA
-462 PFEDVTR
+462 FEDVTR
-469 LAQRSGLSG
+469 LAYRSGLSG
-478 GLERLFYLC
+478 GLERIFYLC

-507 SLEVRVPFLDVDLV
+507 SLEVRVPFLDIDLV
-521 THAFSLRSDYK
+521 THAFSLRADYK
-532 LRGRQTKIIL
+532 LRGRQTKLIL
-542 REALRRD
+542 KEALKND
-549 LPESILQRK
+549 LPPAILQRK

-578 LDLSQSSLVASTGIL
+578 QDLTDTSLIQSTGVL
-593 DPAAVRRMTEEH
+593 DPVAVRRMTEEH
-605 LSGQSDHRRSLWAVL
+605 LNRRADHRRSLWSVL
-620 SLLAWWQSAR
+620 AFLAWWREAKNA
-630 PS
+630 

>member
-1 MMCGIAGFT
+1 MCGIAGFT
-10 TLRHQPDSP
+10 THRHAP
-19 EQALA
+19 EQPGAALS
-24 AMTCALTHRG
+24 AMTRALQHRG
-34 PDAEGAYADAAVRL
+34 PDAEGAYTDLAVHL

-78 EIYNYVELRRDLETR
+78 EIYNYLELRRDLEAR
-93 GSVFRTQSDT
+93 GAAFRTQSDT

-111 EDGPDCLRR
+111 EDGVDCLPR

-128 IWDARE
+128 IWDSRE

-139 ARDPLGIKPLYYS
+139 ARDPLGIKPLYYA
-152 NHHGELIFASELR
+152 NHRGELLFASELR
-165 SLLKYPG
+165 SLLRFPG
-172 LRPGLDPASINKYLA
+172 FKPGLDPASVNKYLA
-187 FGYIPAPS
+187 LGYIPAPS

-207 QVVAWSPAG
+207 QMVTWSPAG
-216 RRTDYFWDLP
+216 RHTEYFWDLP

-239 SAEKT
+239 SAKTT
-244 RELLQEAVRYQ
+244 RELLREAVRYQ
-255 LRSDVEVGILLSG
+255 LRSDVDVGILLSG

-284 KKLHSF
+284 RKLHSF
-290 SIGFSEASYN
+290 SIGFQEASYN

-305 EQVARR
+305 EEVARK

-317 HQTLSPSEVVSALPK
+317 HQTLTPKDVVGALPA
-332 IYSGLDEPLGDA
+332 IYRGLDEPLGDA

-352 SRLAASKVKTV
+352 ARLASGKVKTV

-381 HLLLERLSFLPVAV
+381 HLLVERLSFLPVGV
-395 RDAINHVIQ
+395 RVAINHLIQ

-409 HNYKSLPF
+409 HNYKSVPF
-417 LLAQFVKGL
+417 LMAQFLKGL
-426 GLPPEI
+426 GLPAEI

-442 NPERRDLLSA
+442 NAERHDLLSP
-452 DASNQLHRAN
+452 DIRNELHRHNA
-462 PFEDVTR
+462 FEDVTR
-469 LAQRSGLSG
+469 LAYRSGLSG
-478 GLERLFYLC
+478 GLERIFYLC

-495 VLMKV
+495 VLTKV

-507 SLEVRVPFLDVDLV
+507 SLEVRVPFLDPDLV
-521 THAFSLRSDYK
+521 THAFSLRADYK
-532 LRGRQTKIIL
+532 LRGRQTKLIL
-542 REALRRD
+542 REALKND

-558 KAGFAMPVAAWLQ
+558 KAGCAMPVAAWLQ
-571 QDLKSWA
+571 QDLKTWA
-578 LDLSQSSLVASTGIL
+578 QDLTASSLVASTGIL
-593 DPAAVRRMTEEH
+593 DPAAVQKMTQEH
-605 LSGQSDHRRSLWAVL
+605 LTRQADHRRSLWAVL
-620 SLLAWWQSAR
+620 AFLAW
-630 PS
+630 

>member
-1 MMCGIAGFT
+1 MCGIAGFT
-10 TLRHQPDSP
+10 THRHQPEKP
-19 EQALA
+19 EMALA
-24 AMTCALTHRG
+24 GMTKALSHRG
-34 PDAEGAYADAAVRL
+34 PDAEGAYADPAVRL

-78 EIYNYVELRRDLETR
+78 EIYNYVELRRDLEAR
-93 GSVFRTQSDT
+93 GVVFQTQSDT

-111 EDGPDCLRR
+111 EDGADCLPR

-128 IWDARE
+128 IWDSRE

-139 ARDPLGIKPLYYS
+139 ARDPLGIKPLYYA
-152 NHHGELIFASELR
+152 NHRGELLFASELR
-165 SLLKYPG
+165 SLLRFPG
-172 LRPGLDPASINKYLA
+172 FKPGLDPASINKYLA

-207 QVVAWSPAG
+207 QMVVWSPAG
-216 RRTDYFWDLP
+216 RRTEYFWDLP

-239 SAEKT
+239 SAEAT
-244 RELLQEAVRYQ
+244 RDLLREAVRYQ

-284 KKLHSF
+284 RKLHSF
-290 SIGFSEASYN
+290 SIGFQEASYN
-300 ELPFA
+300 ELPYA
-305 EQVARR
+305 EMVARK

-317 HQTLSPSEVVSALPK
+317 HQTLTPADVVGALPQ
-332 IYSGLDEPLGDA
+332 IYRGLDEPLGDA

-352 SRLAASKVKTV
+352 SRLAATKVKTV

-381 HLLLERLSFLPVAV
+381 HLLMERLSFLPVGV
-395 RDAINHVIQ
+395 RDAINHLIQ
-404 RLPVS
+404 RMPVS
-409 HNYKSLPF
+409 HNSKSIPF
-417 LLAQFVKGL
+417 LLAQFLKGL
-426 GLPPEI
+426 GLPAEI

-442 NPERRDLLSA
+442 NAERRDLLA
-452 DASNQLHRAN
+452 PEVRNELHRHNA
-462 PFEDVTR
+462 FEDVTR
-469 LAQRSGLSG
+469 LAYRSGLSG
-478 GLERLFYLC
+478 GLERIFYLC

-507 SLEVRVPFLDVDLV
+507 SLEVRVPFLDIDLV
-521 THAFSLRSDYK
+521 THAFSLRADYK
-532 LRGRQTKIIL
+532 LRGRQTKLIL
-542 REALRRD
+542 KEALKND
-549 LPESILQRK
+549 LPPAILQRK

-578 LDLSQSSLVASTGIL
+578 QDLTDTSLIQSTGVL
-593 DPAAVRRMTEEH
+593 DPVAVRRMTEEH
-605 LSGQSDHRRSLWAVL
+605 LNRRADHRRSLWSVL
-620 SLLAWWQSAR
+620 AFLAWWREAKNA
-630 PS
+630 

>member
-1 MMCGIAGFT
+1 MCGIAGFT
-10 TLRHQPDSP
+10 THRHQPEKP
-19 EQALA
+19 EMALA
-24 AMTCALTHRG
+24 GMTHALSHRG
-34 PDAEGAYADAAVRL
+34 PDAEGAYSDPAVRL

-78 EIYNYVELRRDLETR
+78 EIYNYVELRRDLEAR
-93 GSVFRTQSDT
+93 GVVFQTQSDT

-111 EDGPDCLRR
+111 EDGADCLPR

-139 ARDPLGIKPLYYS
+139 ARDPLGIKPLYYA
-152 NHHGELIFASELR
+152 NHRGELLFASELR
-165 SLLKYPG
+165 SLLRYPG
-172 LRPGLDPASINKYLA
+172 FKPGLDPASINKYLA

-207 QVVAWSPAG
+207 QVVIWSPAG
-216 RRTDYFWDLP
+216 RRTEYFWDLP

-239 SAEKT
+239 SAEAT
-244 RELLQEAVRYQ
+244 RDLLREAVRYQ

-284 KKLHSF
+284 RKLHSF
-290 SIGFSEASYN
+290 SIGFQEASYN

-305 EQVARR
+305 EMVARK

-317 HQTLSPSEVVSALPK
+317 HQTLTPTDVAGALPQ
-332 IYSGLDEPLGDA
+332 IYRGLDEPLGDA

-381 HLLLERLSFLPVAV
+381 HLLMERLSFLPVGV
-395 RDAINHVIQ
+395 RDAINHLIQ
-404 RLPVS
+404 RMPVS
-409 HNYKSLPF
+409 HNYKSIPF
-417 LLAQFVKGL
+417 LLAQFLKGL
-426 GLPPEI
+426 GLPAEI

-442 NPERRDLLSA
+442 NAERRDLLA
-452 DASNQLHRAN
+452 PEVRNELHRHNA
-462 PFEDVTR
+462 FEDVTR
-469 LAQRSGLSG
+469 LAYRSGLSG
-478 GLERLFYLC
+478 GLERIFYLC

-507 SLEVRVPFLDVDLV
+507 SLEVRVPFLDIDLV
-521 THAFSLRSDYK
+521 THAFSLRADYK
-532 LRGRQTKIIL
+532 LRGRQTKLIL
-542 REALRRD
+542 KEALKND
-549 LPESILQRK
+549 LPPAILQRK

-578 LDLSQSSLVASTGIL
+578 QDLTDPSLIQSTGVL

-605 LSGQSDHRRSLWAVL
+605 LNRRADHRRSLWSVL
-620 SLLAWWQSAR
+620 AFLAWWREAKNA
-630 PS
+630 

>member
-1 MMCGIAGFT
+1 MCGIAGFT
-10 TLRHQPDSP
+10 THRHQPEKPDM
-19 EQALA
+19 ALSG
-24 AMTCALTHRG
+24 MTRALSHRG
-34 PDAEGAYADAAVRL
+34 PDAEGAYTDPAVRL
-48 GHRRLSILDLAGGAQ
+48 GHRRLSILDLAGGGQ

-78 EIYNYVELRRDLETR
+78 EIYNYVELRRDLEAR
-93 GSVFRTQSDT
+93 GVVFQTQSDT

-111 EDGPDCLRR
+111 EDGADCLPR

-139 ARDPLGIKPLYYS
+139 ARDPLGIKPLYYA
-152 NHHGELIFASELR
+152 NHRGELLFASELR
-165 SLLKYPG
+165 SLLRYPG
-172 LRPGLDPASINKYLA
+172 FRPGLDPASINKYLA

-207 QVVAWSPAG
+207 QMVIWSPAG

-239 SAEKT
+239 SAEAT
-244 RELLQEAVRYQ
+244 RDLLQEAVRYQ

-290 SIGFSEASYN
+290 SIGFQEASYN
-300 ELPFA
+300 ELPYA
-305 EQVARR
+305 EMVARK

-317 HQTLSPSEVVSALPK
+317 HQTLTPTDVVGALPK
-332 IYSGLDEPLGDA
+332 IYRGLDEPLGDA

-375 YPSFQA
+375 YPTFQA
-381 HLLLERLSFLPVAV
+381 HLLMERLSFLPVGV
-395 RDAINHVIQ
+395 RDAINHLIQ
-404 RLPVS
+404 RMPVS
-409 HNYKSLPF
+409 HNYKSIPF
-417 LLAQFVKGL
+417 LLAQFLKGL
-426 GLPPEI
+426 GLPAEI

-442 NPERRDLLSA
+442 NAERRDLLAPEVRSE
-452 DASNQLHRAN
+452 LHRHNA
-462 PFEDVTR
+462 FEDVTR
-469 LAQRSGLSG
+469 LAYRSGLSG
-478 GLERLFYLC
+478 GLERIFYLC

-507 SLEVRVPFLDVDLV
+507 SLEVRVPFLDIDLV
-521 THAFSLRSDYK
+521 THAFSLRADYK
-532 LRGRQTKIIL
+532 LRGRQTKLIL
-542 REALRRD
+542 KEALRND
-549 LPESILQRK
+549 LPPAILQRK

-578 LDLSQSSLVASTGIL
+578 RDLTDPSLVQSTGVL
-593 DPAAVRRMTEEH
+593 DPAAVGRMTEEH
-605 LSGQSDHRRSLWAVL
+605 LNQRADHRRSLWSVL
-620 SLLAWWQSAR
+620 AFLAWWREASNV
-630 PS
+630 

>member
-1 MMCGIAGFT
+1 MCGIAGFT
-10 TLRHQPDSP
+10 THRHQPEKP
-19 EQALA
+19 EVALA
-24 AMTCALTHRG
+24 GMTHALSHRG
-34 PDAEGAYADAAVRL
+34 PDAEGAYSDPAIRL

-78 EIYNYVELRRDLETR
+78 EIYNYVELRRDLEAR
-93 GSVFRTQSDT
+93 GVVFQTQSDT

-111 EDGPDCLRR
+111 EDGADCLPR

-139 ARDPLGIKPLYYS
+139 ARDPLGIKPLYYA
-152 NHHGELIFASELR
+152 NHRGELLFASELR
-165 SLLKYPG
+165 SLLRYPG
-172 LRPGLDPASINKYLA
+172 FKPGLDPASINKYLA

-207 QVVAWSPAG
+207 QVVIWSPAG
-216 RRTDYFWDLP
+216 RRTEYFWDLP

-239 SAEKT
+239 SAEAT
-244 RELLQEAVRYQ
+244 RDLLREAVRYQ

-284 KKLHSF
+284 RKLHSF
-290 SIGFSEASYN
+290 SIGFQEASYN

-305 EQVARR
+305 EMVARK

-317 HQTLSPSEVVSALPK
+317 HQTLTPTDVAGALPQ
-332 IYSGLDEPLGDA
+332 IYRGLDEPLGDA

-381 HLLLERLSFLPVAV
+381 HLLMERLSFLPVGV
-395 RDAINHVIQ
+395 RDAINHLIQ
-404 RLPVS
+404 RMPVS
-409 HNYKSLPF
+409 HNYKSIPF
-417 LLAQFVKGL
+417 LLAQFLKGL
-426 GLPPEI
+426 GLPAEI

-442 NPERRDLLSA
+442 NAERRDLLA
-452 DASNQLHRAN
+452 PEVRNELHRHNA
-462 PFEDVTR
+462 FEDVTR
-469 LAQRSGLSG
+469 LAYRSGLSG
-478 GLERLFYLC
+478 GLERIFYLC

-507 SLEVRVPFLDVDLV
+507 SLEVRVPFLDIDLV
-521 THAFSLRSDYK
+521 THAFSLRADYK
-532 LRGRQTKIIL
+532 LRGRQTKLIL
-542 REALRRD
+542 KEALKND
-549 LPESILQRK
+549 LPPAILQRK

-578 LDLSQSSLVASTGIL
+578 QDLTDPSLIQSTGVL

-605 LSGQSDHRRSLWAVL
+605 LNRRADHRRSLWSVL
-620 SLLAWWQSAR
+620 AFLAWWREAKNA
-630 PS
+630 

>member
-1 MMCGIAGFT
+1 MCGIAGFT
-10 TLRHQPDSP
+10 THRHAP
-19 EQALA
+19 EKPELALSK
-24 AMTCALTHRG
+24 MTDALTHRG
-34 PDAEGAYADAAVRL
+34 PDAHGAYSDPGVRL
-48 GHRRLSILDLAGGAQ
+48 GHRRLSILDLSGGAQ
-63 PMSSADGRW
+63 PMSSSDGRW
-72 HIVFNG
+72 HLVFNG
-78 EIYNYVELRRDLETR
+78 EIYNYLELRRDLETR
-93 GSVFRTQSDT
+93 GATFRTQSDT

-111 EDGPDCLRR
+111 EDGASCLSR

-128 IWDARE
+128 IWDSAE

-139 ARDPLGIKPLYYS
+139 VRDPLGIKPLYYA
-152 NHHGELIFASELR
+152 NYRGELLFASELR
-165 SLLKYPG
+165 SLLRFPDF
-172 LRPGLDPASINKYLA
+172 RPGLDPASVNKYLA
-187 FGYIPAPS
+187 LGYIPAPS

-207 QVVAWSPAG
+207 QLLSWSPAS
-216 RRTDYFWDLP
+216 RRTEYFYDLP

-239 SAEKT
+239 SAQTT
-244 RELLQEAVRYQ
+244 RELLREAVRYQ

-273 AVAALAAPLAG
+273 AVAALAAPLAQ

-290 SIGFSEASYN
+290 SIGFQEASYN

-305 EQVARR
+305 EMVARK

-317 HQTLSPSEVVSALPK
+317 HQTLTAKDVAGAIPA
-332 IYSGLDEPLGDA
+332 IYRGLDEPLGDA

-352 SRLAASKVKTV
+352 ARLAAGKVKTV

-381 HLLLERLSFLPVAV
+381 HLLVERLSFLPVGV
-395 RDAINHVIQ
+395 RVAINHLIQ

-417 LLAQFVKGL
+417 LMAQFLKGL
-426 GLPPEI
+426 GLPAEI

-442 NPERRDLLSA
+442 NSERHDLLSP
-452 DASNQLHRAN
+452 DARIQLQRHNA
-462 PFEDVTR
+462 FEDVTR
-469 LAQRSGLSG
+469 LVYRSGLSG
-478 GLERLFYLC
+478 GLERIFYLC

-495 VLMKV
+495 VLTKV

-507 SLEVRVPFLDVDLV
+507 SLEVRVPFLDPDLV

-532 LRGRQTKIIL
+532 MRGRQTKLIL
-542 REALRRD
+542 REALKND
-549 LPESILQRK
+549 LPHEILHRK
-558 KAGFAMPVAAWLQ
+558 KAGFAMPVASWLQ
-571 QDLKSWA
+571 QDLREWA
-578 LDLSQSSLVASTGIL
+578 QDLTQPSLVDSTGIL
-593 DPAAVRRMTEEH
+593 DPATVHRMTQEH
-605 LSGQSDHRRSLWAVL
+605 LSHKADHRRSLWSVL
-620 SLLAWWQSAR
+620 AFLAWWREAKNS
-630 PS
+630 

>member
-1 MMCGIAGFT
+1 MCGIAGFT
-10 TLRHQPDSP
+10 THRHQPEKP
-19 EQALA
+19 EVALA
-24 AMTCALTHRG
+24 GMTHALSHRG
-34 PDAEGAYADAAVRL
+34 PDAEGAYSDPAVRL

-63 PMSSADGRW
+63 PMSSTDGRW

-78 EIYNYVELRRDLETR
+78 EIYNYVELRRDLEVR
-93 GSVFRTQSDT
+93 GVMFQTQSDT

-111 EDGPDCLRR
+111 EDGADCLPR

-139 ARDPLGIKPLYYS
+139 ARDPLGIKPLYYA
-152 NHHGELIFASELR
+152 NHRGELLFASELR
-165 SLLKYPG
+165 SLLRYPG
-172 LRPGLDPASINKYLA
+172 FKPGLDPASINKYLA

-207 QVVAWSPAG
+207 QVVIWSPAG
-216 RRTDYFWDLP
+216 RRTEYFWDLP

-239 SAEKT
+239 SAEAT
-244 RELLQEAVRYQ
+244 RDLLREAVRYQ

-284 KKLHSF
+284 RKLHSF
-290 SIGFSEASYN
+290 SIGFQEASYN

-305 EQVARR
+305 EMVARK

-317 HQTLSPSEVVSALPK
+317 HQTLTPTDVAGALPQ
-332 IYSGLDEPLGDA
+332 IYRGLDEPLGDA

-381 HLLLERLSFLPVAV
+381 HLLMERLSFLPVGV
-395 RDAINHVIQ
+395 RDAINHLIQ
-404 RLPVS
+404 RMPVS
-409 HNYKSLPF
+409 HNYKSIPF
-417 LLAQFVKGL
+417 LLAQFLKGL
-426 GLPPEI
+426 GLPAEI

-442 NPERRDLLSA
+442 NAERRDLLA
-452 DASNQLHRAN
+452 PEVRNELHRHNA
-462 PFEDVTR
+462 FEDVTR
-469 LAQRSGLSG
+469 LAYRSGLSG
-478 GLERLFYLC
+478 GLERIFYLC

-507 SLEVRVPFLDVDLV
+507 SLEVRVPFLDIDLV
-521 THAFSLRSDYK
+521 THAFSLRADYK
-532 LRGRQTKIIL
+532 LRGRQTKLIL
-542 REALRRD
+542 KEALKND
-549 LPESILQRK
+549 LPPAILQRK

-578 LDLSQSSLVASTGIL
+578 QDLTDPSLIQSTGVL

-605 LSGQSDHRRSLWAVL
+605 LNRRADHRRSLWSVL
-620 SLLAWWQSAR
+620 AFLAWWREAKNA
-630 PS
+630 

>member
-1 MMCGIAGFT
+1 M
-10 TLRHQPDSP
+10 
-19 EQALA
+19 ALA
-24 AMTCALTHRG
+24 GMTRALSHRG
-34 PDAEGAYADAAVRL
+34 PDAEGAYTDPAVRL

-78 EIYNYVELRRDLETR
+78 EIYNYVELRRDLEAR
-93 GSVFRTQSDT
+93 GVVFQTQSDT

-111 EDGPDCLRR
+111 EDGADCLPR

-139 ARDPLGIKPLYYS
+139 ARDPLGIKPLYYA
-152 NHHGELIFASELR
+152 NHRGELLFASELR
-165 SLLKYPG
+165 SLLRYPG
-172 LRPGLDPASINKYLA
+172 FKPGLDPASINKYLA

-207 QVVAWSPAG
+207 QMVIWSPAG
-216 RRTDYFWDLP
+216 RRTEYFWDLP

-239 SAEKT
+239 SAEAT
-244 RELLQEAVRYQ
+244 RDLLREAVRYQ

-284 KKLHSF
+284 RKLHSF
-290 SIGFSEASYN
+290 SIGFQEASYN
-300 ELPFA
+300 ELPYA
-305 EQVARR
+305 EMVARK

-317 HQTLSPSEVVSALPK
+317 HQTLTPADVVGALPQ
-332 IYSGLDEPLGDA
+332 IYRGLDEPLGDA

-352 SRLAASKVKTV
+352 SRLAASRVKTV

-381 HLLLERLSFLPVAV
+381 HLLMERLSFLPVGV
-395 RDAINHVIQ
+395 RDAINHLIQ
-404 RLPVS
+404 RMPVS
-409 HNYKSLPF
+409 HNYKSIPF
-417 LLAQFVKGL
+417 LLAQFLKGL
-426 GLPPEI
+426 GLPAEI

-442 NPERRDLLSA
+442 NAERRDLLA
-452 DASNQLHRAN
+452 PEVRNELHRHNA
-462 PFEDVTR
+462 FEDVTR
-469 LAQRSGLSG
+469 LAYRSGLSG
-478 GLERLFYLC
+478 GLERIFYLC

-507 SLEVRVPFLDVDLV
+507 SLEVRVPFLDIDLV
-521 THAFSLRSDYK
+521 THAFSLRADYK
-532 LRGRQTKIIL
+532 LRGRQTKLIL
-542 REALRRD
+542 KEALKND
-549 LPESILQRK
+549 LPPAILQRK

-571 QDLKSWA
+571 QDLKTWA
-578 LDLSQSSLVASTGIL
+578 QDLTDTSLIQSTGVL
-593 DPAAVRRMTEEH
+593 DATAVRRMTEEH
-605 LSGQSDHRRSLWAVL
+605 LNRRADHRRSLWSVL
-620 SLLAWWQSAR
+620 AFLAWWKEAR
-630 PS
+630 SS

>member
-1 MMCGIAGFT
+1 MCGIAGFT
-10 TLRHQPDSP
+10 THRHQPEKP
-19 EQALA
+19 EMALA
-24 AMTCALTHRG
+24 GMTKALSHRG
-34 PDAEGAYADAAVRL
+34 PDAEGTYADPAVRL

-78 EIYNYVELRRDLETR
+78 EIYNYVELRRDLEAR
-93 GSVFRTQSDT
+93 GVVFQTQSDT

-111 EDGPDCLRR
+111 EDGADCLPR

-128 IWDARE
+128 IWDSRE

-139 ARDPLGIKPLYYS
+139 ARDPLGIKPLYYA
-152 NHHGELIFASELR
+152 NHRGELLFASELR
-165 SLLKYPG
+165 SLLRFPG
-172 LRPGLDPASINKYLA
+172 FKPGLDPASINKYLA

-207 QVVAWSPAG
+207 QMVVWSPAG
-216 RRTDYFWDLP
+216 RRTEYFWDLP

-239 SAEKT
+239 SAEAT
-244 RELLQEAVRYQ
+244 RDLLREAVRYQ

-284 KKLHSF
+284 RKLHSF
-290 SIGFSEASYN
+290 SIGFQEASYN
-300 ELPFA
+300 ELPYA
-305 EQVARR
+305 EMVARK

-317 HQTLSPSEVVSALPK
+317 HQTLTPADVVGALPQ
-332 IYSGLDEPLGDA
+332 IYRGLDEPLGDA

-352 SRLAASKVKTV
+352 SRLAATKVKTV

-381 HLLLERLSFLPVAV
+381 HLLMERLSFLPVGV
-395 RDAINHVIQ
+395 RDAINHLIQ
-404 RLPVS
+404 RMPVS
-409 HNYKSLPF
+409 HNYKSIPF
-417 LLAQFVKGL
+417 LLAQFLKGL
-426 GLPPEI
+426 GLPAEI

-442 NPERRDLLSA
+442 NAERRDLLA
-452 DASNQLHRAN
+452 PEVRNELHRHNA
-462 PFEDVTR
+462 FEDVTR
-469 LAQRSGLSG
+469 LAYRSGLSG
-478 GLERLFYLC
+478 GLERIFYLC

-507 SLEVRVPFLDVDLV
+507 SLEVRVPFLDIDLV
-521 THAFSLRSDYK
+521 THAFSLRADYK
-532 LRGRQTKIIL
+532 LRGRQTKLIL
-542 REALRRD
+542 KEALKND
-549 LPESILQRK
+549 LPPAILQRK

-578 LDLSQSSLVASTGIL
+578 QDLTDTSLIQSTGVL
-593 DPAAVRRMTEEH
+593 DPVAVRRMTEEH
-605 LSGQSDHRRSLWAVL
+605 LNRRADHRRSLWSVL
-620 SLLAWWQSAR
+620 AFLAWWREAKNV
-630 PS
+630 

>member
-1 MMCGIAGFT
+1 MCGIAGFT
-10 TLRHQPDSP
+10 THRHAP
-19 EQALA
+19 EEPGAALSAMTQALQ
-24 AMTCALTHRG
+24 HRG
-34 PDAEGAYADAAVRL
+34 PDAEGSYTDPAVHL

-63 PMSSADGRW
+63 PMSSTDGRW

-78 EIYNYVELRRDLETR
+78 EIYNYLELRRDLEAR
-93 GSVFRTQSDT
+93 GATFRTQSDT

-111 EDGPDCLRR
+111 EDGVDCLPR

-128 IWDARE
+128 IWDSRE

-139 ARDPLGIKPLYYS
+139 ARDPLGIKPLYYA
-152 NHHGELIFASELR
+152 NHRGELLFASELR
-165 SLLKYPG
+165 SLLRFPG
-172 LRPGLDPASINKYLA
+172 FKPGLDPASVNKYLA
-187 FGYIPAPS
+187 LGYIPAPS

-207 QVVAWSPAG
+207 QMVTWSPAG
-216 RRTDYFWDLP
+216 RHTEYFWDLP

-239 SAEKT
+239 SAKTT
-244 RELLQEAVRYQ
+244 RELLREAVRYQ
-255 LRSDVEVGILLSG
+255 LRSDVDVGILLSG

-284 KKLHSF
+284 RKLHSF
-290 SIGFSEASYN
+290 SIGFQEASYN

-305 EQVARR
+305 EEVARK

-317 HQTLSPSEVVSALPK
+317 HQTLTPKDVVGALPA
-332 IYSGLDEPLGDA
+332 IYHGLDEPLGDA

-352 SRLAASKVKTV
+352 ARLASGKVKTV

-381 HLLLERLSFLPVAV
+381 HLLVERLSFLPVGV
-395 RDAINHVIQ
+395 RVAINHLIQ

-417 LLAQFVKGL
+417 LMAQFLKGL
-426 GLPPEI
+426 GLPAEI

-442 NPERRDLLSA
+442 NAERHDLLSP
-452 DASNQLHRAN
+452 DIRNELHRHNA
-462 PFEDVTR
+462 FEDVTR
-469 LAQRSGLSG
+469 LAYRSGLSG
-478 GLERLFYLC
+478 GLERIFYLC

-495 VLMKV
+495 VLTKV

-507 SLEVRVPFLDVDLV
+507 SLEVRVPFLDPDLV
-521 THAFSLRSDYK
+521 THAFSLRADYK
-532 LRGRQTKIIL
+532 LRGRQTKLIL
-542 REALRRD
+542 REALKKD

-578 LDLSQSSLVASTGIL
+578 QDLTDSSLVGSTGIL
-593 DPAAVRRMTEEH
+593 DPAAVQKMTQEH
-605 LSGQSDHRRSLWAVL
+605 LTRQADHRRSLWAVL
-620 SLLAWWQSAR
+620 AFLAWWREAR
-630 PS
+630 AA